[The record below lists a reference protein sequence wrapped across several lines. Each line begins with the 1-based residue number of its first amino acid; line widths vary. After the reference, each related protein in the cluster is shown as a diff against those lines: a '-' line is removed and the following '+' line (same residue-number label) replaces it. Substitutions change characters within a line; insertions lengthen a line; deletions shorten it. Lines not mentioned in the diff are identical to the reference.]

1 MTLKTFQELWA
12 DKILLLVMCTG
23 MADQLTLF
31 QLGEQII
38 PPTFLLPPSQIFK
51 PSAVPGVSLN
61 SLCRAKG
68 ILNKLKITAAYKLIT
83 YIGGYYQQKLESTLS
98 DNNIW
103 NFHKLSSMKKL
114 LYFY

>member
-38 PPTFLLPPSQIFK
+38 PPTFLLPPPRFLNLA
-51 PSAVPGVSLN
+51 PSLVYHLTVCVG
-61 SLCRAKG
+61 
-68 ILNKLKITAAYKLIT
+68 LKA
-83 YIGGYYQQKLESTLS
+83 
-98 DNNIW
+98 
-103 NFHKLSSMKKL
+103 F
-114 LYFY
+114 